1 MFGRK
6 RKAIDKPEGY
16 IYIASNQGMPGI
28 IKIGMTYKPP
38 AKRLA
43 ELYTTGVP
51 YPFVLKYQC
60 RVPDRHAAERYLHD
74 FYNEKRVNNNRE
86 FFAVSANDAAKITH
100 SRVANKKIRY
110 QKPAGKFKRFIVMC
124 LVIAVCSGILYKT
137 GHITEMV
144 DTMLPKIGDY
154 LGTFIAR

>member
-6 RKAIDKPEGY
+6 RNPRDKPEGY

-51 YPFVLKYQC
+51 YPFELEYQC

-74 FYNEKRVNNNRE
+74 FFIEKRVNNNRE

-100 SRVANKKIRY
+100 SRVANKKISY
-110 QKPAGKFKRFIVMC
+110 KKPASKFKRFIVMC
-124 LVIAVCSGILYKT
+124 IMMAVGAAILYKT
-137 GHITEMV
+137 GHITEIV
-144 DTMLPKIGDY
+144 DTMLAQVRDN
-154 LGTFIAR
+154 

>member
-6 RKAIDKPEGY
+6 RKAIDKPEGF

-51 YPFVLKYQC
+51 YPFELEYQC
-60 RVPDRHAAERYLHD
+60 RVPDRYAAERYLHD
-74 FYNEKRVNNNRE
+74 FFTEKRVSSNRE
-86 FFAVSANDAAKITH
+86 FFAVKASDAVKITH
-100 SRVANKKIRY
+100 SRVANKKVSY
-110 QKPAGKFKRFIVMC
+110 KKPASKFKRF
-124 LVIAVCSGILYKT
+124 LVLCIMISAATGLLYKT
-137 GHITEMV
+137 GHITEQT
-144 DTMLPKIGDY
+144 DALLSQARIY
-154 LGTFIAR
+154 LEKYRTP